1 MNFTPELIL
10 TIIIEIC
17 AGIAIVATVVANQ
30 KWMKE
35 SIDDLKHKQDKYN
48 NVLERMIA
56 CEQSTK
62 SAHHRLDDMERELHG
77 GSKNV

>member
-10 TIIIEIC
+10 TIVLEIC

-35 SIDDLKHKQDKYN
+35 SIEDLKHRQDKYN
-48 NVLERMIA
+48 NILERMIA
-56 CEQSTK
+56 CEQSAK

-77 GSKNV
+77 GGKK

>member
-10 TIIIEIC
+10 TIVIEIC
-17 AGIAIVATVVANQ
+17 VACAIVATVVANQ

-35 SIDDLKHKQDKYN
+35 SIDDLKRKQDKYN

-62 SAHHRLDDMERELHG
+62 SAHHRLDEMEREIHG
-77 GSKNV
+77 GAKK